1 MTFRGFPPE
10 CLTFYEGLE
19 RDNTRA
25 YWTAHRDEFEAAV
38 RGPMRELLVTL
49 DEQWGPFHLFRPNRD
64 VRFAKDKSPYKTALG
79 AVGESERAAHFYVQ
93 ISAAGLFVASGFYHM
108 TSDQLERYRAAVDDA
123 RRGGQLVKLVREV
136 EGAGLDVH
144 VRDALQD
151 RAAWLP
157 EGPSA
162 GGAAARQGP
171 DRRHRVPDPQVA
183 AHRGRTREG
192 RADLGGGPAAVRLAR
207 APRRPEHHPAARAG
221 LKFGGARSTAM

>member
-1 MTFRGFPPE
+1 
-10 CLTFYEGLE
+10 
-19 RDNTRA
+19 
-25 YWTAHRDEFEAAV
+25 
-38 RGPMRELLVTL
+38 MRELLVTL

-144 VRDALQD
+144 VRDALKTAPRGYPKD
-151 RAAWLP
+151 HPRVELLRGKGLTAGTEFPIRKWLHT
-157 EGPSA
+157 
-162 GGAAARQGP
+162 AAAREKVVQTW
-171 DRRHRVPDPQVA
+171 A
-183 AHRGRTREG
+183 
-192 RADLGGGPAAVRLAR
+192 
-207 APRRPEHHPAARAG
+207 AARP
-221 LKFGGARSTAM
+221 LFGWLERHVGPSTVAPPEPD